1 MRSKGPYVSPITLNA
16 LVYPVSPPKKTLCF
30 GPAKAQDAHSVVLRV
45 IDLPEK
51 WRAWVQVSVSFPS

>member
-1 MRSKGPYVSPITLNA
+1 MSPITLNA